1 MITTSSE
8 IVSTKQAFL
17 DRYDSHA
24 NLGLFNASNATKG
37 QREAA
42 IKVFTDLGI
51 PTGKVE
57 YWKYNKLSA
66 VFSDFDI
73 TKVEESSKALDHA
86 DYSVADLDAYTVVIV
101 NGEFRTDLSNIE
113 GLVKGVSIEDLAVA
127 AQSDLG
133 SFPELFGGVATTENR
148 PFIALNTSLHLGGVF
163 IKIDDEVSLDKPI
176 HVKYITNVSNKAVV
190 FPRALVT
197 GGHRSK
203 GQIVESWHT
212 NDQDAFTIGVTEILT
227 GESSNIEHYK
237 LQDESEGSAQ
247 ISATSVRQKQNSL
260 FKTNT
265 VISTGI
271 YVRNNLFIH
280 PDGEGCDSHLNG
292 LYLTEGKQFV
302 DNHTYVDHAMPNCE
316 SHELYKGILDDSS
329 TGIFNGKLFVRVDAQ
344 KTNAFQSS
352 RSLLLSDDASVN
364 SKPELEIYA
373 DDVKCS
379 HGATTG
385 HLDHD
390 ALFYFQARGI
400 PEIAA
405 RNLLLHAFSE
415 EVTNLFDLEPIRNHV
430 NTLVANFLD

>member
-1 MITTSSE
+1 
-8 IVSTKQAFL
+8 VSNKQAFL
-17 DRYDSHA
+17 DRYESSS

-42 IKVFTDLGI
+42 IKVFEDLGI

-57 YWKYNKLSA
+57 YWKYNKLNA

-73 TKVEESSKALDHA
+73 NTVDASEKDVDTAS
-86 DYSVADLDAYTVVIV
+86 YTIADLDTYTVVIV
-101 NGEFRTDLSNIE
+101 NGEYQADLSNIE
-113 GLVKGVSIEDLAVA
+113 GLGKGVSIEDLAVA
-127 AQSDLG
+127 SQGDLG
-133 SFPELFGGVATTENR
+133 SFSELFGEVATNDNR
-148 PFIALNTSLHLGGVF
+148 PFIALNTALHLGGVF
-163 IKIDDEVSLDKPI
+163 IKVDDEVALDKPI
-176 HVKYITNVSNKAVV
+176 HVKYVTNVANKALL
-190 FPRALVT
+190 FR
-197 GGHRSK
+197 
-203 GQIVESWHT
+203 
-212 NDQDAFTIGVTEILT
+212 
-227 GESSNIEHYK
+227 
-237 LQDESEGSAQ
+237 SAQ

-260 FKTNT
+260 FKTHT
-265 VISTGI
+265 VISSGV

-280 PDGEGCDSHLNG
+280 PDGEGCETHLNG

-316 SHELYKGILDDSS
+316 SHEMYKGILDDSS
-329 TGIFNGKLFVRVDAQ
+329 QGIFNGKLFVRVDAQ

-352 RSLLLSDDASVN
+352 RSLLLSDDAAVY

-415 EVTNLFDLEPIRNHV
+415 EVTSLFDLEPIRDHA
-430 NTLVANFLD
+430 NTLVSGFLD